1 MPKLM
6 KKKPGEQA
14 LGSQSDIQNMVLRLA
29 ISLLFNYLT
38 KKLNEKQKQK
48 KAMRKAG
55 KLAGK
60 GKKIPPELKEE
71 IEQGLSRREKKKF
84 AEKAEKV
91 KAGRKAAKVKEK
103 RKKHRLLWA
112 LVLLGGAA
120 LLVRAL
126 KSEKLPGAQ
135 F

>member
-6 KKKPGEQA
+6 KKEPGVQA

-29 ISLLFNYLT
+29 IGLLFNYLT

-55 KLAGK
+55 RLTGK

-91 KAGRKAAKVKEK
+91 KAGRKATKVKEK
-103 RKKHRLLWA
+103 RKKHRLLLA
-112 LVLLGGAA
+112 LVLLAGAV